1 MNNSFTLGLLLVL
14 ISALVGGYFAKLLK
28 QQPVIGYI
36 VAGVIAGNIFPLKEL
51 GITSLAELGAI
62 LLLFSIGLEFSLNRF
77 SGIFKKILIAS
88 VLQMIISSIVLFT
101 IVHFLGFA
109 IGPSIIMS
117 LAFSLSST
125 AVVIKI
131 LFDRAELDS
140 IHGKLM
146 LGWLLVQDLAVV
158 PIMVTLPFI
167 QNPSSGIWLPIF
179 LTLIKSVSLVAVSLI
194 LGKHVVPFV
203 IHKVAQANSR
213 ELLLLT
219 SVCLALGTAF
229 VVSLM
234 GISAT
239 LGAFLAGFVISESQE
254 NHAVFAETR
263 PLRDLFIAMFFVTLG
278 FFVSFGQIVGSLGI
292 ILVLTAL
299 ILIIKSIVILLL
311 SIMVGFRGKTAITA
325 SLGLSQVGEFAFIIL
340 TAASVQGILSDRE
353 ASVAIFTSLLTLIIT
368 PFLFKSIVPL
378 WRKVKFLKILST
390 GIQSEGIPE
399 GLTNHIIICGFGRV
413 GGWVGKA
420 LESQNIPFVVI
431 EYDQSIVTT
440 LKTKGVP
447 VVYGDPTE
455 NEVLDTAGVKDA
467 KAVVVAIPDRF
478 AQESMIAYIQT
489 KAPNA
494 KIISRVHLD
503 EDWDKLKQLRVDKLV
518 QPEFEAATEIL
529 KSILRSIGR
538 DRESIKI
545 SVKNLRLSHAKI

>member
-1 MNNSFTLGLLLVL
+1 MVL